1 MTIEKAREN
10 GTITLAIKGRLDTST
25 SPRFQEKL
33 IPLFDE
39 AKAVKIDFTN
49 VAYVSSA
56 GLRVLLMGQKTA
68 RSRNAAMTL
77 FNVSEEVMEVFDMT
91 GFSDMLT
98 IE

>member
-1 MTIEKAREN
+1 MTINKTREN
-10 GTITLAIKGRLDTST
+10 GTITIAIEGRLDTST
-25 SPRFQEKL
+25 SPRFQEAL

-39 AKAVKIDFTN
+39 AKIVKLDFAN

-56 GLRVLLMGQKTA
+56 GLRVLLIGQKTA
-68 RSRNAAMTL
+68 KSNNASMTL

-91 GFSDMLT
+91 GFSNMLN